1 MVVVKRLDPNYPR
14 MGYEVQKGLM
24 IDMPGGDGQADITK
38 GDDGSLTLSEK
49 DGKYQVTLKD
59 VHLSDFVDH
68 DIQVKLKRSPD
79 VNHLTLENVIIN
91 APTSRLISYEGDN
104 TISGS
109 ILSGHNLIEMT
120 GQELSDSFIKDSELD
135 QTMLKNSSVKRS
147 RLQLSRV
154 DDSYVINSDLI
165 NSVVTKDST
174 VELSKLV
181 SDEVTAATVGGVH
194 SGWALSSW
202 EIDER
207 VFTDGYFVGNG
218 KHANHPDFNHGYV
231 QVADSEAYADGLAQL
246 VLDRDLPYAWDLE
259 AYQPSDAL
267 KERLEEGFASVPD
280 AYKDETLEMA
290 PFLKTIVGHEPTDT
304 EIVESFDED
313 DAWLYADA
321 LAAIEDPD
329 AVITED
335 VDEEKIRREA
345 AAWVIDDRELPLA
358 GTNVAQDDFVIDE
371 SQFDVNS
378 QQGLQQ

>member
-1 MVVVKRLDPNYPR
+1 MVVVKRLDLKYPR

-38 GDDGSLTLSEK
+38 GEDGSLTVSEK

-68 DIQVKLKRSPD
+68 DVQIKLKRSP
-79 VNHLTLENVIIN
+79 NANQLTLENVIIN
-91 APTSRLISYEGDN
+91 APTSTVISYEGDN

-120 GQELSDSFIKDSELD
+120 GQEIIDSFIKDSELD
-135 QTMLKNSSVKRS
+135 QTTLKNSSVKRS

-154 DDSYVINSDLI
+154 DDSQVANSDVM
-165 NSVVTKDST
+165 NSVVTDDSN
-174 VELSKLV
+174 VELSKLM

-207 VFTDGYFVGNG
+207 TFTDGYFVGNG
-218 KHANHPDFNHGYV
+218 KHANQPDFNHGYV
-231 QVADSEAYADGLAQL
+231 QVADSEAYVDGLAQL
-246 VLDRDLPYAWDLE
+246 VLNRDLPYAWDLE
-259 AYQPSDAL
+259 GYRPSSAL
-267 KERLEEGFASVPD
+267 KERLEDGFVSVFD
-280 AYKDETLEMA
+280 KYKDETLEMA
-290 PFLKTIVGHEPTDT
+290 PFLKTVVTSD
-304 EIVESFDED
+304 SLDDE
-313 DAWLYADA
+313 DAWLYLDA
-321 LAAIEDPD
+321 QAASEDPD

-335 VDEEKIRREA
+335 VDTEKSRREA
-345 AAWVIDDRELPLA
+345 ESWAIDDRDLPLA
-358 GTNVAQDDFVIDE
+358 GTNVTQDDVTIDE
-371 SQFDVNS
+371 SQFDVKP

>member
-1 MVVVKRLDPNYPR
+1 MVVVKRLDSKYPR
-14 MGYEVQKGLM
+14 MGYEVQKGLF
-24 IDMPGGDGQADITK
+24 IDMPRGDGQADIIK
-38 GDDGSLTLSEK
+38 GEDGSLTLSEK
-49 DGKYQVTLKD
+49 DGKYQVTLKN
-59 VHLSDFVDH
+59 VALSDVVDH
-68 DIQVKLKRSPD
+68 EIQVKLKRSP
-79 VNHLTLENVIIN
+79 NANQLTLENVVIN
-91 APTSRLISYEGDN
+91 APTSRLVSYEGDN

-120 GQELSDSFIKDSELD
+120 GQELIDSFIKDSELD
-135 QTMLKNSSVKRS
+135 QTTLKDSSVKRS

-154 DDSYVINSDLI
+154 EDSHVTNSDVM

-174 VELSKLV
+174 VELSKLM

-231 QVADSEAYADGLAQL
+231 QVADEDAYADGLAQL
-246 VLDRDLPYAWDLE
+246 VLHRDLPYVWDLE

-267 KERLEEGFASVPD
+267 KERLEEGFASVPEE
-280 AYKDETLEMA
+280 YKDETLEMA
-290 PFLKTIVGHEPTDT
+290 PFLKTVVTSD
-304 EIVESFDED
+304 SLDDE
-313 DAWLYADA
+313 DAWLYLDA
-321 LAAIEDPD
+321 QAASEDPD

-335 VDEEKIRREA
+335 VDKDKIRQEA
-345 AAWVIDDRELPLA
+345 DVWVIDDTPVE
-358 GTNVAQDDFVIDE
+358 VAEDIAIDE
-371 SQFDVNS
+371 SQFEMKT

>member
-1 MVVVKRLDPNYPR
+1 MVIVKRLDSSR

-24 IDMPGGDGQADITK
+24 IDMPGGDGKAEITK
-38 GDDGSLTLSEK
+38 GEDGSLILSEK
-49 DGKYQVTLKD
+49 DGKYQVTLKN
-59 VHLSDFVDH
+59 VALSDIVDH

-79 VNHLTLENVIIN
+79 VNHLTLKNVIIN

-120 GQELSDSFIKDSELD
+120 GQELTDSFIKDSELD
-135 QTMLKNSSVKRS
+135 QTTLKNSSVKRS

-154 DDSYVINSDLI
+154 EDSHVTNSDLM
-165 NSVVTKDST
+165 NSVVTDDSN

-207 VFTDGYFVGNG
+207 TFTDGYFVGNG
-218 KHANHPDFNHGYV
+218 KHANHPDFDHGYV
-231 QVADSEAYADGLAQL
+231 QVADSEAYVDGLAQL

-259 AYQPSDAL
+259 GYRPNEAL
-267 KERLEEGFASVPD
+267 KERLEDGFASVPD
-280 AYKDETLEMA
+280 KYKDEVVEMA
-290 PFLKTIVGHEPTDT
+290 PFLKDVVKLTI
-304 EIVESFDED
+304 DED
-313 DAWLYADA
+313 SLDEEDAWLYLDA
-321 LAAIEDPD
+321 MAAAEGE
-329 AVITED
+329 VVTED
-335 VDEEKIRREA
+335 VDQDKIRQEA
-345 AAWVIDDRELPLA
+345 DAWVIDETPVE
-358 GTNVAQDDFVIDE
+358 VAEDIAIDE
-371 SQFDVNS
+371 SQFETKT